1 MSMYIYITTVQMI
14 TIIRRNILNQNVQYI
29 TSGELQ
35 RNNSNTKCE
44 MTMQSLFDMT
54 LMTGRRFVT
63 VDFS

>member
-1 MSMYIYITTVQMI
+1 MI

-54 LMTGRRFVT
+54 LMTGRRFVS